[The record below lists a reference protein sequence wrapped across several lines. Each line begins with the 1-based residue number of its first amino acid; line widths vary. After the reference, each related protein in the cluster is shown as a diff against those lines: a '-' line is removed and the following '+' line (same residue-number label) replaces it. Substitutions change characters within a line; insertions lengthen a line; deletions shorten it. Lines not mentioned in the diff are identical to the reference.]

1 MGIFRP
7 SLLILSALITPGLCA
22 IYQQLG
28 DLTHDKFDFVIIGGG
43 TAGAVLANR
52 LSEVKDFQVLVI
64 EAGDSNEGVLD
75 SQVPFFGPKLQKSP
89 YDWNST
95 TTPQNFAKGRSLDYA
110 RGYILGGTSSI
121 NLMAYT
127 RGSIDDYNRWARVTG
142 DPGWS
147 WDKIFPYF
155 KKNERFVPPTDGRN
169 ISGEFIPAAH
179 GFDGM
184 IRTCLPNQ
192 YQEQFDKRYF
202 EAIDELG
209 GNFALNLDTNSGKP
223 LGAGWVHGNNGGGE
237 RSSSATAYLT
247 REVIGR
253 TNLHVLLNTRAT
265 RIQRSDTSRHGRP
278 EFDSV
283 ETFGDGHSSR
293 IFHATKEVILSAGA
307 IGSPHLL
314 FHSGFGDSEELKALG
329 INPLVDLPSLGKNLT
344 DHAFLLVDFAGENIE
359 QNVLA
364 DPNVLEAALEE
375 WKKSRTG
382 PLSNILTNSVI
393 WGRLPP
399 DSPFD
404 DPSAGPN
411 SPHWELL
418 LSVNLGPTPAP
429 HLTAAIDI
437 VSPASRGTLSI
448 NSSDPFAPPIIDPAF
463 FTAEV
468 DVAAARDAIRNAR
481 KFFAAKAWE
490 GYVTHELPPS
500 AGAETD
506 DELDAFISDVF
517 TTTWHGC
524 STAKMTPKGADY
536 GVVDPDLKVK
546 GVRGLRIVDAS
557 VMPFVVSAHTMA
569 AVYVI
574 AERAADMIKQDWMS

>member
-1 MGIFRP
+1 MGIFKP
-7 SLLILSALITPGLCA
+7 SLLILSALITPSLCA

-223 LGAGWVHGNNGGGE
+223 LGAGG
-237 RSSSATAYLT
+237 
-247 REVIGR
+247 
-253 TNLHVLLNTRAT
+253 
-265 RIQRSDTSRHGRP
+265 
-278 EFDSV
+278 
-283 ETFGDGHSSR
+283 SR

-359 QNVLA
+359 QKCVVLA